1 MQIWEKV
8 GSTLCCEHFEGKC
21 KSEGMM
27 KGKKEGQGLRG
38 GRDYRIVYAVAIGL
52 FLGAFWAYLRPHGFF
67 GPEVS
72 SSHAL
77 PHVRGTAIGSSTN
90 QIGVRK
96 IIKTH

>member
-1 MQIWEKV
+1 VQI
-8 GSTLCCEHFEGKC
+8 LCCEHFEGKC
-21 KSEGMM
+21 KSEEGMM

-67 GPEVS
+67 GPAVP

-77 PHVRGTAIGSSTN
+77 GHLRGTAIGSRTK
-90 QIGVRK
+90 VRT